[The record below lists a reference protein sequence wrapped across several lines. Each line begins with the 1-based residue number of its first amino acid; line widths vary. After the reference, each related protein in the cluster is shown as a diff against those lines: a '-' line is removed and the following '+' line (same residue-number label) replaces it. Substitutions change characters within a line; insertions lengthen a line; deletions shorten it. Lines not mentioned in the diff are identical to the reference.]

1 MRQRQQRQESLAKLL
16 SYILC
21 RRPDEF
27 GLVLDEAGRLPV
39 KELLWALAQEEGWG
53 YVRRS
58 HLEEVV
64 NLVSPGAFELDK
76 THIRALQPGPAKLRS
91 RESVWPPPL
100 LYRAIT
106 AKSHGVVAERGL
118 QPPTAGELV
127 LASDPEMA
135 RRLGRRRDP
144 QAVLVTIQAQ
154 NAAKRGVE
162 FFAYGEGLYLSGEI
176 GPEYLQLPPAPK
188 KPEAK
193 PTPWKNRLRRRP
205 PRVRCGW
212 TSRASRRNPG
222 KKKVGKKARPG
233 RKGPKS
239 SGGGRRGK
247 SKGNKGKGENERN

>member
-27 GLVLDEAGRLPV
+27 GLVLDAAGRLPV

-76 THIRALQPGPAKLRS
+76 THIRALQPEPAKLRS
-91 RESVWPPPL
+91 QESVWPPPL
-100 LYRAIT
+100 LYRCIT
-106 AKSHGVVAERGL
+106 AKSHAVVAERGL
-118 QPPTAGELV
+118 QPPTGAELV
-127 LASDPEMA
+127 LAGNPEMA
-135 RRLGRRRDP
+135 RRLGYRRDP

-154 NAAKRGVE
+154 NAAPRGVE
-162 FFAYGEGLYLSGEI
+162 FFSYGEGLYLSGEI
-176 GPEYLQLPPAPK
+176 GPQYLQLPPAPK

-193 PTPWKNRLRRRP
+193 PAPVEKPAPAPPTPGSVWLDIQGQPIKPWKEKGHKKGPAWKEGAMEQRRR
-205 PRVRCGW
+205 
-212 TSRASRRNPG
+212 
-222 KKKVGKKARPG
+222 K
-233 RKGPKS
+233 
-239 SGGGRRGK
+239 
-247 SKGNKGKGENERN
+247 KGEK

>member
-1 MRQRQQRQESLAKLL
+1 MRQRQQRQEALAKLL
-16 SYILC
+16 SYILT

-27 GLVLDEAGRLPV
+27 GLVLDEAGKVPV

-53 YVRRS
+53 HVRRS

-64 NLVSPGAFELDK
+64 SLVHPGAFELDK
-76 THIRALQPGPAKLRS
+76 TYIRALEPEPAALRS
-91 RESVWPPPL
+91 REPVWPPPL

-106 AKSHGVVAERGL
+106 AKSHVVVAERGL
-118 QPPTAGELV
+118 QALPGGELV

-162 FFAYGEGLYLSGEI
+162 FLAYGERLYLSRDI

-193 PTPWKNRLRRRP
+193 PAAAEKPAPAPPTPGSVWLDIQGQPMKPWKEKGHKKGPAWKEGAKEERRR
-205 PRVRCGW
+205 
-212 TSRASRRNPG
+212 
-222 KKKVGKKARPG
+222 KKGD
-233 RKGPKS
+233 
-239 SGGGRRGK
+239 
-247 SKGNKGKGENERN
+247 